1 MERKLAASLDLGR
14 FACEELP
21 FNFRKVELSI
31 VIYHFTQEGGTG
43 RTRDAHTYAFTD
55 MVVAFV
61 EHYHL
66 VLFRSTAELLTAAL
80 TEVLYQNLKLF
91 ALVFLVLLCRDFGLQ
106 SY

>member
-1 MERKLAASLDLGR
+1 MEGK
-14 FACEELP
+14 
-21 FNFRKVELSI
+21 KVELSI

-66 VLFRSTAELLTAAL
+66 VLFRTTAELLTATFA
-80 TEVLYQNLKLF
+80 EVLYEYFKRL